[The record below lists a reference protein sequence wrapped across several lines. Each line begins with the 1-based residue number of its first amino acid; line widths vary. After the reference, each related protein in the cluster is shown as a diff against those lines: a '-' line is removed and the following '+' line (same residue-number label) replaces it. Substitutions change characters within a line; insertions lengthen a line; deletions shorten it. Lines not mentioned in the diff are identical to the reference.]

1 MDIKDLYLYDLDIK
15 NISINNESTDGNV
28 YNIETNDNK
37 YIAKI
42 YNDLNHALNMISI
55 HQDLYNNNIY
65 VPNIIKT
72 KNNQEYVMQNN
83 QVVVL
88 YSYLEG
94 MQISDIPFSSEL
106 VIKIAT
112 AVRKLHTINSNYNL
126 EKYIKDSNNKRL
138 SLLHFDLTKGNI
150 FYNDKTKQIGFID
163 FDDAKY
169 GESLYDVAIIIAF
182 LFVSK
187 KRGFMQDY
195 IKLFIDTYYADD
207 IALKEKELP
216 KIKDYALN
224 WLSELM
230 HTHNFNSSLKDSF
243 ENKYKLIKDNDLYGK
258 N

>member
-1 MDIKDLYLYDLDIK
+1 MLTSTVTVVTSKPLTAAQK
-15 NISINNESTDGNV
+15 VFTSI
-28 YNIETNDNK
+28 I
-37 YIAKI
+37 
-42 YNDLNHALNMISI
+42 L
-55 HQDLYNNNIY
+55 
-65 VPNIIKT
+65 
-72 KNNQEYVMQNN
+72 
-83 QVVVL
+83 
-88 YSYLEG
+88 
-94 MQISDIPFSSEL
+94 
-106 VIKIAT
+106 
-112 AVRKLHTINSNYNL
+112 
-126 EKYIKDSNNKRL
+126 
-138 SLLHFDLTKGNI
+138 
-150 FYNDKTKQIGFID
+150 ID

-207 IALKEKELP
+207 IALKEKEVP